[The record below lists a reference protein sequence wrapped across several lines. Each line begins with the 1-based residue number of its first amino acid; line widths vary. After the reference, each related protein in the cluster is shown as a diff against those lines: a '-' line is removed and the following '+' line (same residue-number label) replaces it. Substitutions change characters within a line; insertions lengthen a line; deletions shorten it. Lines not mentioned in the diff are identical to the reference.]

1 MRKFF
6 SLAAAALVAMLGVQV
21 ASADP
26 VPVVLTQGTRTF
38 KTNRLFSSNL
48 RYVHGNV
55 TVNSGETVKF
65 EDVSGIPHSITIVDT
80 QLATD
85 WVGSYICL
93 AANLGGPCAAIAVDG
108 HGFGAVPVLEAGGA
122 GLDVAGD
129 SLWLYPNTAL
139 EATVSAP
146 AGSTLH
152 YACSLHP
159 WMQGKIE
166 VK

>member
-6 SLAAAALVAMLGVQV
+6 SLAAAALMIVGGQV

-26 VPVVLTQGTRTF
+26 VPVVLTQGTQTF
-38 KTNRLFSSNL
+38 KTNKVFSSNL

-108 HGFGAVPVLEAGGA
+108 HGFGAVPELTAGA
-122 GLDVAGD
+122 PGLDVAGD
-129 SLWLYPNTAL
+129 SLWLFPNGSL

-146 AGSTLH
+146 AGTTLH
-152 YACSLHP
+152 YTCALHP
-159 WMQGKIE
+159 WMQGKIA

>member
-6 SLAAAALVAMLGVQV
+6 SLVAAALLAMLGGRV

-26 VPVVLTQGTRTF
+26 VPVVLTQGTQTF

-55 TVNSGETVKF
+55 TVNSGDSVRF
-65 EDVSGIPHSITIVDT
+65 EDTSGIPHSITIVDS

-108 HGFGAVPVLEAGGA
+108 HGFGAVPVLEAGAA
-122 GLDVAGD
+122 GLDTAGD
-129 SLWLYPNTAL
+129 SLWLFPNSSL
-139 EATVSAP
+139 EATISAP
-146 AGSTLH
+146 PGSTLH

-159 WMQGKIE
+159 WMQGTIK